1 MRILRRVRWLPLT
14 VRVPLLVVGLMLV
27 LGAIASERVLSKLA
41 DLQERQLRELAA
53 LYFDGLSVAVLP
65 AALRNDV
72 WEAFDA
78 LDRATHQ
85 ERSLSARVT
94 TLATDDGEVVASSD
108 PVRFPTGSRLD
119 AEAVGAPTPDAL
131 TLGGSA
137 PSVKVRAPLAYQGR
151 TVGQLHA
158 ELDVSGLLAARRAA
172 MLFLLAGNAA
182 ATIVLALAGYL
193 VVRRMLRPLKVLSD
207 HMDRDEGPDLI
218 PDQDMPAGANEFAR
232 LFQTYNAL
240 VRAERDRQEAARR
253 LAEEERLVSLGRLA
267 SGVAHEINN
276 PLGGLLNALDTLKRH
291 GERPG
296 VTERSLALL
305 ERGLVGI
312 RDIVRAM
319 IETYR
324 PEVDGALL
332 SEADLEDLRLLIT
345 PEVRRQGQ
353 SLHWTIQ
360 SGAFDGAQIPSAP
373 VRQAVLNLLLN
384 ASAAAGTGGDVRL
397 AVSRNDAALAIAVGN
412 SGEACLPRPARR
424 WRPEAER
431 SLAAASACASSSSGP
446 VRWAERCGLSPIRT
460 APASRSRFRCCTPQ
474 EGQPD
479 VDRAAHR
486 GRRGRRDHGRL
497 DRAAARAR
505 GCAADLVAARR
516 RRGSGAPNHP
526 GPVRRRGLRHSSARP
541 GRRSR
546 VPRRRTGGTAA
557 ALPVHHRPWRHRA
570 GGPAPARRRRR
581 LPDQA
586 VRHRRLPRSPGG
598 DRTLAGGHQRHRSA
612 GRVDGDADGRGH
624 HQPHRR
630 HRPSGADLRGDRR
643 RQGDRRPPAA
653 CALAAC
659 RRADRR
665 GELRR
670 DTRRPARERALRP

>member
-1 MRILRRVRWLPLT
+1 MKILRRVRWLPLT
-14 VRVPLLVVGLMLV
+14 VRVPLLVVGLMVV

-131 TLGGSA
+131 KLGGSA

-345 PEVRRQGQ
+345 PEVRRQDQ

-360 SGAFDGAQIPSAP
+360 SGAFDAAQIPSAP

-397 AVSRNDAALAIAVGN
+397 VVSRNDTALAIAVGN
-412 SGEACLPRPARR
+412 SGE
-424 WRPEAER
+424 
-431 SLAAASACASSSSGP
+431 SM
-446 VRWAERCGLSPIRT
+446 
-460 APASRSRFRCCTPQ
+460 
-474 EGQPD
+474 
-479 VDRAAHR
+479 
-486 GRRGRRDHGRL
+486 
-497 DRAAARAR
+497 
-505 GCAADLVAARR
+505 
-516 RRGSGAPNHP
+516 
-526 GPVRRRGLRHSSARP
+526 
-541 GRRSR
+541 
-546 VPRRRTGGTAA
+546 
-557 ALPVHHRPWRHRA
+557 
-570 GGPAPARRRRR
+570 
-581 LPDQA
+581 
-586 VRHRRLPRSPGG
+586 
-598 DRTLAGGHQRHRSA
+598 
-612 GRVDGDADGRGH
+612 
-624 HQPHRR
+624 
-630 HRPSGADLRGDRR
+630 
-643 RQGDRRPPAA
+643 PPAA
-653 CALAAC
+653 RKALETGSGEVTGGGVGLRVIVDRTRSVGGTVRVESDPAGTCVTLAIPLLLTAGRAA
-659 RRADRR
+659 
-665 GELRR
+665 
-670 DTRRPARERALRP
+670 